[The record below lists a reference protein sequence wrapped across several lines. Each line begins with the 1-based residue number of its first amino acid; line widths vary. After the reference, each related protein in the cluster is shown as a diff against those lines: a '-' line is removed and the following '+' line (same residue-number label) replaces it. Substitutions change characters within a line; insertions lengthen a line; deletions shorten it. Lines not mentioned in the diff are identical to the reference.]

1 MTLDHDALTEWITQH
16 PGWALSD
23 GVLAKTFRFPAFRDS
38 IVFVNRVATLA
49 DAAAHHPDI
58 DVRGDRVKI
67 RLVTHDADG
76 VTEKDTE
83 LAHAIDYAT
92 SRR

>member
-1 MTLDHDALTEWITQH
+1 MTLEQESITEWITQH
-16 PGWALSD
+16 PGWKVEE
-23 GVLAKTFRFPAFRDS
+23 GVLTKTFSFPAFRDS

-49 DAAAHHPDI
+49 DEARHHPDI
-58 DVRGDRVKI
+58 DVRYDRVRI
-67 RLVTHDADG
+67 GLVTHDAG
-76 VTEKDTE
+76 GITEKDTE